1 MTFKELILCAK
12 KGEQFALTEL
22 VNMYQPLLRS
32 KAIVD
37 GCFDEDLY
45 QELCIVLI
53 KCVDLFRVE

>member
-1 MTFKELILCAK
+1 MLCAK
-12 KGEQFALTEL
+12 NGEQFALTEL